1 MLRETSLR
9 VEVPGTELRYQLDFP
24 PLAPARNHAVDEND
38 LRTAFSSTA
47 SDIFGAGRISVSAD
61 GSWFVPAAVLKEWRR
76 NFFAWAE
83 QNIPRDWRKRK
94 MQSAAARFRS
104 DTAALCAMVPKTDF
118 PDCTAAGPDEK
129 PSGAV
134 ARELD
139 FAGPDDEIILPPIV
153 PEGQLETVR
162 RKIGSLIASGAKVF
176 RLTSFF
182 QFALFPAETRE
193 RLVLKTMFPFPV
205 CNSQAVLV
213 CREFGASGVQAW
225 IELGREDHAALRAH
239 SVLPLEAYVSGR
251 PCIFMTRAV
260 LPQRPARFRD
270 ICGNGFELE
279 EQRSGLT
286 ALYPEETLKIPLPDG
301 YSGFYDHRKIGSGE
315 GKETEF
321 NFTRGWA

>member
-1 MLRETSLR
+1 MAAEFLHLGGAKRSARSAETQNARGRGPVPVRPRSLVRHGPEFGFLRLH
-9 VEVPGTELRYQLDFP
+9 G
-24 PLAPARNHAVDEND
+24 
-38 LRTAFSSTA
+38 
-47 SDIFGAGRISVSAD
+47 GRS
-61 GSWFVPAAVLKEWRR
+61 RR
-76 NFFAWAE
+76 
-83 QNIPRDWRKRK
+83 
-94 MQSAAARFRS
+94 
-104 DTAALCAMVPKTDF
+104 
-118 PDCTAAGPDEK
+118 K

-139 FAGPDDEIILPPIV
+139 QAGPDDEIILPPIV
-153 PEGQLETVR
+153 PEGQLENLR
-162 RKIGSLIASGAKVF
+162 RKIGSLIARGARVF

-205 CNSQAVLV
+205 CNSQTVEV

-225 IELGREDHAALRAH
+225 IELGHDDFAALRSH

-260 LPQRPARFRD
+260 LPQRPARIRD

-286 ALYPEETLKIPLPDG
+286 VLYPEETLNIPLPEG
-301 YSGFYDHRKIGSGE
+301 YSGFYDHRKSWGEE